1 MPAGDASLER
11 QALKPLNMHGPDDD
25 GKVHADCPKC
35 QASVR
40 RLQAVVDAARRWREL
55 APECPA
61 PWSSAMHF
69 EHDCKTARAYC
80 LMGAVD
86 EYNAAQGAQS
96 EGEPR

>member
-40 RLQAVVDAARRWREL
+40 RLQDVVDAQREAL
-55 APECPA
+55 TDIAGAASNRTP
-61 PWSSAMHF
+61 
-69 EHDCKTARAYC
+69 KTAMRYMARTAREA
-80 LMGAVD
+80 LDKAQ
-86 EYNAAQGAQS
+86 AAQP
-96 EGEPR
+96 EGERA